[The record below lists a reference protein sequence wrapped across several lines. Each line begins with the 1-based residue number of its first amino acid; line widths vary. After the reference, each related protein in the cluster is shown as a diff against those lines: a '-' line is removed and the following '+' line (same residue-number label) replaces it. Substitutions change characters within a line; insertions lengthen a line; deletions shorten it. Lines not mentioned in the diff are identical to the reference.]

1 MSCAIIK
8 QVSEVG
14 FITILITAVGLSA
27 DCFAVALSISISQ
40 RGLSLR
46 KFFRFPL
53 AFGLFQALML
63 LLGWLAGRTIV
74 EFISSYDHW
83 LAFALLVIIGG
94 RMIWESFHDED
105 EKRVNRDINQW
116 FTLLALSV
124 ATSIDALAAGLSY
137 AFLDVDIL
145 MAAVTTGLTTLII
158 TFIGYYIGKK
168 VGPLVG
174 KRAETAGG
182 VILILIGLKI
192 LLEHLL

>member
-1 MSCAIIK
+1 
-8 QVSEVG
+8 
-14 FITILITAVGLSA
+14 
-27 DCFAVALSISISQ
+27 
-40 RGLSLR
+40 
-46 KFFRFPL
+46 
-53 AFGLFQALML
+53 ML

-83 LAFALLVIIGG
+83 LALALLMIIGG
-94 RMIWESFHDED
+94 KMIWESFHDED
-105 EKRVNRDINQW
+105 EKRANRDIKRW
-116 FTLLALSV
+116 FTLFALSV

-137 AFLDVDIL
+137 AFLDVGIL
-145 MAAVTTGLTTLII
+145 MAAITTGLTTLMI

-182 VILILIGLKI
+182 IILILIGLKI